1 VRQVLFTPWRYAYIT
16 GQETE
21 KVAEPG
27 CFFCAAARDSD
38 DPQRLV
44 VYRSEHFLVML
55 NRHPYSSGHLL
66 VAPLDHRASPDD
78 DPAAAQVAL
87 WPLVLRVQRVL
98 EKAYAP
104 HGFNVGMNL
113 GRIAGAGIPGH
124 LHWHIVPRWS
134 GDTNYMPVVGETR
147 VLPELLADTY
157 RRLAP
162 RFEED
167 A

>member
-1 VRQVLFTPWRYAYIT
+1 MQYIQAATEEPEGQV
-16 GQETE
+16 
-21 KVAEPG
+21 G
-27 CFFCAAARDSD
+27 CIFCAIATGDESD
-38 DPQRLV
+38 RVLTRGTLGYV
-44 VYRSEHFLVML
+44 VL
-55 NRHPYSSGHLL
+55 NKFPYNPGHLL
-66 VAPLDHRASPDD
+66 VVPNRHEGDLEGLTPDENAELQALLQRSIRA
-78 DPAAAQVAL
+78 
-87 WPLVLRVQRVL
+87 LRA
-98 EKAYAP
+98 ESEP

-167 A
+167 G

>member
-1 VRQVLFTPWRYAYIT
+1 MQYIQEAT
-16 GQETE
+16 G
-21 KVAEPG
+21 EPEGDVG
-27 CFFCAAARDSD
+27 CVFCAIAAGEESD
-38 DPQRLV
+38 RVLARGDLAYV
-44 VYRSEHFLVML
+44 VL
-55 NRHPYSSGHLL
+55 NKFPYNPGHLL
-66 VAPLDHRASPDD
+66 VVPNRHEGDLEALTPEENAELQLLLQRSI
-78 DPAAAQVAL
+78 VAL
-87 WPLVLRVQRVL
+87 RA
-98 EKAYAP
+98 ESEP

-147 VLPELLADTY
+147 VLPELLGDTY

-162 RFEED
+162 RFGDD